1 MCTYFKGAVKLQI
14 SRNEN
19 YTIITALTFLLNQK
33 LKKSL
38 ILLQF
43 ACVYS
48 NFTNK
53 NHHSIEKISMK
64 R

>member
-53 NHHSIEKISMK
+53 TNILLKKSL
-64 R
+64 